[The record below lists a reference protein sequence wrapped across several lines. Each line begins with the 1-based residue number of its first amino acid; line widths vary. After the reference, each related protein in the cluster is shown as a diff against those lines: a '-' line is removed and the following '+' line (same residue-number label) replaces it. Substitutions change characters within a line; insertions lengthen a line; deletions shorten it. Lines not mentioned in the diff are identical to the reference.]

1 MSTLNFE
8 VVAKR
13 AKFSKKNKYLDLEL
27 KVINRATQKVVKKLA
42 NKAILKELKND
53 DLY

>member
-13 AKFSKKNKYLDLEL
+13 ARFSKKNKYLDLEL